1 METDLGEDQPL
12 SRYSNDGQ
20 EIMSLDLLGRTSI
33 QENESHSP
41 ITYNLSQSD
50 QMQQQQVNQHNVE
63 EDEIQLNCKQLEGM
77 DSHPEPWYMH
87 HEHQPHLLQSYP
99 YGKHL
104 NCRQLPDAGY
114 PSYTQE
120 QLADTL
126 NSNPYWGH
134 NPERSPTDLRNA
146 RHLPDTGFPFNTK
159 D

>member
-20 EIMSLDLLGRTSI
+20 ESMSLTLLGRTSI

-126 NSNPYWGH
+126 NSNPY
-134 NPERSPTDLRNA
+134 
-146 RHLPDTGFPFNTK
+146 
-159 D
+159 